1 MSARAPRWPGVRL
14 DRLVRAERTPCRPE
28 SIPAGAFYVGL
39 EHVVS
44 EVGVHREVPAAEA
57 GLRSAK
63 YRFERGDVLFG
74 KLRPNLRKV
83 AVARCDGVCSTD
95 LLPLRPIDPSSAHL
109 LAFQLRSA
117 ELSEAIVGLI
127 AGANLPRIG
136 VRDLLAL
143 EVPMPPRRERERLY
157 ELARL
162 LDEARAE
169 ADRLDLHM
177 KELHRIAAPLLLG
190 GVAPRKRR
198 P

>member
-1 MSARAPRWPGVRL
+1 MSAPRWTRVRL
-14 DRLVRAERTPCRPE
+14 DTLVRATRTTCRPE
-28 SIPAGAFYVGL
+28 DLPPGALYVGL
-39 EHVVS
+39 EHVS
-44 EVGVHREVPAAEA
+44 AEVGVHRAVAAAEA
-57 GLRSAK
+57 DLRSGK

-83 AVARCDGVCSTD
+83 AVARCAGVCSTD
-95 LLPLRPIDPSSAHL
+95 LLPLRPMDPASAHL

-117 ELSEAIVGLI
+117 ELAAVIGALI

-143 EVPMPPRRERERLY
+143 EVPLPPPRERERLY

-169 ADRLDLHM
+169 SDRLDLHV
-177 KELHRIAAPLLLG
+177 KELHRVATPQLLG
-190 GVAPRKRR
+190 GALTARR
-198 P
+198 R

>member
-1 MSARAPRWPGVRL
+1 MSARVPRWPGVRL
-14 DRLVRAERTPCRPE
+14 DRLVRAERTHCRPE
-28 SIPAGAFYVGL
+28 NIPAGAFYVGL

-57 GLRSAK
+57 GLRSSK
-63 YRFERGDVLFG
+63 YRFERGDVLF
-74 KLRPNLRKV
+74 
-83 AVARCDGVCSTD
+83 
-95 LLPLRPIDPSSAHL
+95 
-109 LAFQLRSA
+109 

-127 AGANLPRIG
+127 AGANLPRIA

-143 EVPMPPRRERERLY
+143 EVPMPPKRERERLY

-177 KELHRIAAPLLLG
+177 KELHRIATPLLLG
-190 GVAPRKRR
+190 GGAPRKRR
-198 P
+198 S

>member
-1 MSARAPRWPGVRL
+1 MSSRAPRWPRVRL
-14 DRLVRAERTPCRPE
+14 DRLVRAERAQCRPE
-28 SIPAGAFYVGL
+28 NIPDGAFYVGL

-44 EVGVHREVPAAEA
+44 ELGVHREIPASTA

-63 YRFERGDVLFG
+63 YLFERGDVLFG

-95 LLPLRPIDPSSAHL
+95 LLPLRPVDPSSAHL

-117 ELSEAIVGLI
+117 ELSEAIAGLTS
-127 AGANLPRIG
+127 GANLPRIA

-143 EVPMPPRRERERLY
+143 EVPMPPERERQRLY

-169 ADRLDLHM
+169 ADRLDLHL
-177 KELHRIAAPLLLG
+177 KELHRIATPLLLG
-190 GVAPRKRR
+190 GSARKGRS
-198 P
+198 